1 MAGRSRAVPV
11 RLTIKRRRKL
21 EQIVRAGTSPQRL
34 VLRAKIVLA
43 AAGGTANAAIARDLG
58 CSVAVVR
65 TWRGRF
71 AVRGLPGLFDR
82 PRCGRPEV
90 HGPSARLA
98 VIAVA
103 TSVPPGGES
112 QWSRSLIAGH
122 LRERG
127 LPISA
132 STVGRVLGE
141 ADLRPHKVRGWLNR
155 TDDPSFWLRAGQ
167 VCRLYLNPP
176 PGTVLISVDE
186 KTGIQ
191 AKSRKHP
198 EIPGW
203 PGRDARREFE
213 YIRHGTVS
221 VLAAMNVATGEVIA
235 ERIDRNDSATF
246 TRFLTMLNQM
256 TPPHLRIHLIMDN
269 GSSHTSRATRAWLA
283 AHPRFTVTYTPKHA
297 SWLNMIEQWFGVLA
311 RRLLRRGDFTS
322 RDDLEAKITSFTI
335 RHNKNARPYRW
346 NYDAGAEHARYL
358 GRHPEPGPLPAALT
372 EAA

>member
-21 EQIVRAGTSPQRL
+21 EQIVAAGTSPQRL

-43 AAGGTANAAIARDLG
+43 AAAGTANAQSPG
-58 CSVAVVR
+58 
-65 TWRGRF
+65 TWAAAWRSCG
-71 AVRGLPGLFDR
+71 PG
-82 PRCGRPEV
+82 GA
-90 HGPSARLA
+90 GSPSAGYRA
-98 VIAVA
+98 CSTGPAA
-103 TSVPPGGES
+103 GGRRCTGPARGWRSSPSPPPSRRSGES

-127 LPISA
+127 LAISA
-132 STVGRVLGE
+132 ATVGRVLAE
-141 ADLRPHKVRGWLNR
+141 ADVRPHKVRGWLNR
-155 TDDPSFWLRAGQ
+155 ADDPSFWLRAGQ
-167 VCRLYLNPP
+167 VCRLYLDPP

-198 EIPGW
+198 EIPGR

-213 YIRHGTVS
+213 YVRHGTVS
-221 VLAAMNVATGEVIA
+221 ILAAMNVATGQVIA

-246 TRFLTMLNQM
+246 TRFLAMLDQM

-283 AHPRFTVTYTPKHA
+283 AHPRFAVTYTPKHA
-297 SWLNMIEQWFGVLA
+297 SWLNMIEQWFGVLT

-322 RDDLEAKITSFTI
+322 RDELEAKITAFTI

-346 NYDAGAEHARYL
+346 SYDADAEHARYL
-358 GRHPEPGPLPAALT
+358 ERHPQPGPLPAALP